1 MLRISSMDQELIMA
15 KSLYQQLIEIYPELE
30 NSQELIKNVIYLR
43 NDSDGTGD
51 YIAKW
56 EYSKPVPE
64 SLVKYVR

>member
-1 MLRISSMDQELIMA
+1 MA

-56 EYSKPVPE
+56 EYDKPVPD
-64 SLVKYVR
+64 SLKSYDRT

>member
-1 MLRISSMDQELIMA
+1 MDQELIMA

-30 NSQELIKNVIYLR
+30 DSQELIKNVIYLR

-56 EYSKPVPE
+56 EYDKPVPE
-64 SLVKYVR
+64 KLAKYVR

>member
-56 EYSKPVPE
+56 EYDKPVPE
-64 SLVKYVR
+64 ELAKYVR